1 MVGMQDPHAVLG
13 VPADASPE
21 QIGAAYREL
30 ARRWHPDRNGGPDA
44 ARRMMQINE
53 AHAALRSAA
62 AAATAAANGRTS
74 TARADGAGTGSA
86 AVTRHT
92 ADWLSDGV
100 RAALGPELL
109 RALRTDEPVVAHAV
123 GFTSSSEALIVVT
136 DRRMLWLL
144 NDAVTGR
151 VRSLAFHAVAGVECP
166 AAGPR
171 RRRTVLRVRLRNGR
185 RIRFTGLRPEHAS
198 ALAASVHPGRPHRP
212 TAHA

>member
-1 MVGMQDPHAVLG
+1 MMVAMQDPHTVLG

-21 QIGAAYREL
+21 AIGAAYREL
-30 ARRWHPDRNGGPDA
+30 ARKWHPDRNGGPDA

-62 AAATAAANGRTS
+62 AAATAAADGRTS
-74 TARADGAGTGSA
+74 TARADGAGPATR
-86 AVTRHT
+86 TRHT
-92 ADWLSDGV
+92 ADRLSDSV

-109 RALRTDEPVVAHAV
+109 RALRADEPVVAHAI
-123 GFTSSSEALIVVT
+123 GFTASSEALIVVT

-151 VRSLAFHAVAGVECP
+151 VRSLAFHAIAAVECR
-166 AAGPR
+166 AARPR

-185 RIRFTGLRPEHAS
+185 RIRFTGLSPEHAA
-198 ALAASVHPGRPHRP
+198 ALAASVHPGHHRRPGTRV
-212 TAHA
+212 